1 MSEGEKK
8 EIVQVEVDKIL
19 VPEERVTSI
28 YDEELEAE
36 LEQSIKQHGI
46 LQPLQL
52 ALVNGQYVLI
62 DGLHRLRIAK
72 KLGMKMVP
80 CTVEPMSEDQLL
92 IRNLIVNRQRGRSNP
107 AQEALVIKKL
117 VDEYGY
123 DVDRAAQILGM
134 SRATAEK
141 YYRIADKCS
150 QRVLQ
155 ALGQGLIPVGGA
167 YWLSFLEDKSKQDEI
182 LEYGIKWGYT
192 VEQYKSA
199 VMSIITPRAE
209 TPYIMMETG
218 EMKPRPIKVYPC
230 GKEVDPSQVV
240 MIPFDREC
248 WPVVEEAL
256 KKLCEEGFFYSEKV
270 EQPEEAASAMPE
282 GEQELLGP
290 MPPAPP
296 PKPTKKTDWFLESL

>member
-1 MSEGEKK
+1 LSEGEKK
-8 EIVQVEVDKIL
+8 EIVYVEVDKIL
-19 VPEERVTSI
+19 VPEERVTSV

-36 LEQSIKQHGI
+36 LEKSIKQHGI

-72 KLGMKMVP
+72 KLNMLKVP
-80 CTVEPMSEDQLL
+80 CVVEPMSEDQLL

-107 AQEALVIKKL
+107 AQEAMVLKKL
-117 VDEYGY
+117 IDEYKY

-155 ALGQGLIPVGGA
+155 ALGQGMIPIGGA
-167 YWLSFLEDKSKQDEI
+167 YWLSFLEDKAKQDEI

-199 VMSIITPRAE
+199 VMSIITPKAE
-209 TPYIMMETG
+209 TPYVMLSTG

-240 MIPFDREC
+240 MIPFDASC

-256 KKLCEEGFFYSEKV
+256 KKLCEEGFFYEEKV
-270 EQPEEAASAMPE
+270 EQPEEATSTTPE
-282 GEQELLGP
+282 GELKASG
-290 MPPAPP
+290 PAPLP
-296 PKPTKKTDWFLESL
+296 QPARLQKKTDWFLESL